1 MMNLFFLA
9 LSLITILSI
18 AIRLIKQEEVSKEM
32 FINLVIVLFIFIL
45 TLKIWY

>member
-1 MMNLFFLA
+1 MNLFFLVLA
-9 LSLITILSI
+9 LITIVAI

-45 TLKIWY
+45 TLKIWN

>member
-1 MMNLFFLA
+1 MMNLFFLILA
-9 LSLITILSI
+9 LITIVAI

>member
-1 MMNLFFLA
+1 MMNLFFLTLA
-9 LSLITILSI
+9 LITIVAI

-45 TLKIWY
+45 TLKIWN

>member
-1 MMNLFFLA
+1 MNLFFLVLA
-9 LSLITILSI
+9 LITIVAI

-45 TLKIWY
+45 TL